1 MKRMLINATQP
12 EELRVALV
20 DGKTLYDLNIEPTRS
35 RQKKSNIYKGR
46 VVRIEASLEAA
57 FVEYGSEKH
66 GFLPFREIAPELLQ
80 QPTDDTPP
88 AVHEAL
94 KAGQEL
100 IVQVEKEERG
110 SKGAALTTFISLA
123 GRYLVLMPNNPR
135 AGGVSRQIVGE
146 AREESR
152 QAMSRLQM
160 PQGMGVILRTAGVG
174 KSSEELQWDLDYLM
188 KLWGAIDEASRQR
201 NAPFLIHQ
209 ESDIIS
215 RAIRDFLRRDINEI
229 WVDDKQVHQQALD
242 FMNQI
247 MPDDLAMLKFHDSAN
262 PLFNRFHVESQ
273 IEAAYARKVPLPSG
287 GALIIDHTEALISID
302 VNSARSTGGSDVE
315 ETALHTNLEAA
326 AEIACQMRLRDLA
339 GLIVIDFIDM
349 MKPRNQREVE
359 NFLREKLR
367 VDRAMVQ
374 LGRISRF
381 GLLEMSR
388 QRLRPSLDESSHI
401 PCPRC
406 QGRGT
411 IRDNESLAL
420 SVLRVLEEEANKN
433 MTAQVVAR
441 LPIPVA
447 TFLLNEKRDML
458 SGIEQRHNVAISVV
472 PCQDMDAPACN
483 IERIRL
489 DDSRLEQQPR
499 PSYQMAAETTASEV
513 QNGNRQRRSH
523 RQKSVAV
530 QEATRSSPEA
540 AIVVHRPPH
549 PAGSGNGVGIMAT
562 GKKGLLSRLLGYLT
576 PSRPA
581 TPPGD
586 DLPVADTGPQASGN
600 GHEKRRTTGRRRG
613 RRGQRRPGGNTAPT
627 RKEAMSEDTTQG
639 HRNASG
645 QTEQGERRRG
655 RNPAAQGGGGRGG
668 RRRQGGRGAG
678 ARQEYGAHNHSS
690 TRSKKN
696 PDARS
701 DQPPGTRQTAQS
713 GKGQQ

>member
-46 VVRIEASLEAA
+46 IVRIEASLEAA

-66 GFLPFREIAPELLQ
+66 GFLPFREIAPELLPQ
-80 QPTDDTPP
+80 TGNDTPA
-88 AVHEAL
+88 AVHEQL

-100 IVQVEKEERG
+100 IVQIEREER
-110 SKGAALTTFISLA
+110 SAKGAALTTFISLA

-135 AGGVSRQIVGE
+135 AGGVSRQISGE
-146 AREESR
+146 AREEAR
-152 QAMSRLQM
+152 QSMSKLQM

-174 KSSEELQWDLDYLM
+174 KSSEELQWDLNYLM
-188 KLWGAIDEASRQR
+188 KLWNAIDEASGRR

-209 ESDIIS
+209 ETDIIS
-215 RAIRDFLRRDINEI
+215 RAIRDFLRKDIDEI
-229 WVDDKQVHQQALD
+229 WVDDEQVHKQALE

-247 MPDDLAMLKFHDSAN
+247 MPEDLEMLKFHDGAS

-273 IEAAYARKVPLPSG
+273 IEAAYARKVLLPSG

-302 VNSARSTGGSDVE
+302 VNSAKSTGGSDVE

-326 AEIACQMRLRDLA
+326 AEISCQMRLRDLA

-447 TFLLNEKRDML
+447 TFLLNEKRDAL
-458 SGIEQRHNVAISVV
+458 SEIEQRRGVGVSVV
-472 PCQDMDAPACN
+472 PCQDMEAPACN
-483 IERIRL
+483 VERIRL
-489 DDSRLEQQPR
+489 DDTRLEQKPR
-499 PSYQMAAETTASEV
+499 PSYQMTIATTSSDT
-513 QNGNRQRRSH
+513 QNGNRQRRSP
-523 RQKSVAV
+523 RQQPIVV
-530 QEATRSSPEA
+530 QEAAHSRHEA

-549 PAGSGNGVGIMAT
+549 PAGGGNGTQGAAER
-562 GKKGLLSRLLGYLT
+562 KKGLLAKVLDYLT

-581 TPPGD
+581 MSSGS
-586 DLPVADTGPQASGN
+586 DLPASDSGPQAGGN
-600 GHEKRRTTGRRRG
+600 GRGQRRATGRRRG
-613 RRGQRRPGGNTAPT
+613 RRGQRRGGNTP
-627 RKEAMSEDTTQG
+627 RKGPGEAAQE
-639 HRNASG
+639 HRHSSR
-645 QTEQGERRRG
+645 QTEQEERRRA
-655 RNPAAQGGGGRGG
+655 RNQAAQTGAERGA
-668 RRRQGGRGAG
+668 RRRQGGNRGAG
-678 ARQEYGAHNHSS
+678 AKQEYR
-690 TRSKKN
+690 TRNNSLTPSRKN
-696 PDARS
+696 PDTGPN
-701 DQPPGTRQTAQS
+701 QPLGVQHTAQSS
-713 GKGQQ
+713 GKGQR